1 MLEVS
6 ILCYHGIIKDTP
18 PGFNSSG
25 KHLNVEKFENQMS
38 FLAKN
43 FEIVSMQNIENYF
56 LGLGSLPKK
65 SIAITFDD
73 GYANNLWIAHPI
85 LEKYGLKA
93 TIYLATGY
101 IDSPKIMWS
110 DRLELA
116 LIHSKITE
124 FEIMLNKIHYF
135 DLSSLANKLDTLKSI
150 KSYIKKANPKINNKI
165 LDAVD
170 QKLEIDKNLTIP
182 LIHRFLEWEDV
193 RFMNST
199 NVWDIGAHTEDHY
212 SLGTLS
218 PRDGIKQIKNSLL
231 KVKTE
236 LAYDGYPLF
245 SYPEGRNFDIPGYAI
260 QFLRSIGFNTAP
272 SANPG
277 KNYITRFSSKN
288 AMKLKRYLV
297 GFENLDFPWNVF

>member
-1 MLEVS
+1 MPEVS
-6 ILCYHGIIKDTP
+6 ILCYHGIIKDSP

-56 LGLGSLPKK
+56 LGQGSLPKK

-85 LEKYGLKA
+85 LEKHGLKA

-116 LIHSKITE
+116 LIQSKITQ
-124 FEIMLNKIHYF
+124 FEIMLDKIHYF
-135 DLSSLANKLDTLKSI
+135 DLSNLANKLDTLKSI
-150 KSYIKKANPKINNKI
+150 KSYIKKANPEINNKI

-170 QKLEIDKNLTIP
+170 QKLEIDKNLTTP
-182 LIHRFLEWEDV
+182 LIHKFLEWEDV

-212 SLGTLS
+212 SLGTLAPS
-218 PRDGIKQIKNSLL
+218 DGIKQIKNSLL
-231 KVKTE
+231 KVKSE

-272 SANPG
+272 SSNPG
-277 KNYITRFSSKN
+277 KNYITRISTKN

>member
-1 MLEVS
+1 
-6 ILCYHGIIKDTP
+6 
-18 PGFNSSG
+18 
-25 KHLNVEKFENQMS
+25 MS

-116 LIHSKITE
+116 LIQSKITE